1 MNVVVWRGR
10 NSVNVM
16 AAKAD
21 AVVILSAM
29 KELKMYD
36 SKVSEAASLARTKNI
51 AEREDRAKK
60 AEEAAPAEAQAST
73 DA

>member
-29 KELKMYD
+29 KELKLYD
-36 SKVSEAASLARTKNI
+36 TAARDAALATREKRI
-51 AEREDRAKK
+51 AERQEREKQ
-60 AEEAAPAEAQAST
+60 AAAASAT
-73 DA
+73 SDA